1 MATNLKVTNIYNWI
15 VHVPC
20 CFSGV
25 RLCATPCVA
34 RQASL
39 SMGFSRLEYWSRLPY
54 PPPGIFPTQ
63 RSNPCFLHLLHWQV
77 SFLPLAPPQ
86 LD

>member
-15 VHVPC
+15 VRVRCH
-20 CFSGV
+20 FSGV
-25 RLCATPCVA
+25 QLCATPWTVA

-39 SMGFSRLEYWSRLPY
+39 SMGFSRLEYWSGFPCL
-54 PPPGIFPTQ
+54 PPGIFPTQ
-63 RSNPCFLHLLHWQV
+63 RSNPCLHLLHWQL
-77 SFLPLAPPQ
+77 SFLPLAPSQ